1 MVEPSLMLMIRPR
14 AHQRLQQRRPLALIA
29 DEVSYDSPS
38 ALARA
43 FRRITGASPTEWQR
57 AQA

>member
-1 MVEPSLMLMIRPR
+1 MLMIRPC

-29 DEVSYDSPS
+29 DEVGYDSPS

-43 FRRITGASPTEWQR
+43 FGRITGASPTEWQR
-57 AQA
+57 VQA

>member
-1 MVEPSLMLMIRPR
+1 MVEPSLMLLIRPR
-14 AHQRLQQRRPLALIA
+14 AYQRLQQRCPLALIA
-29 DEVSYDSPS
+29 DEVSYESPS

-57 AQA
+57 ERA